1 MPNNLKLFLPNC
13 VYFVTTRIAS
23 GLPLIPAPFMQEI
36 LLGILARAQALSPIS
51 ISDLVVM
58 GNHLHLI
65 AVTKNTTSLDIFM
78 RFLKTESAHAINRLL
93 GKVKGTVWEEGYDSP
108 AVLDLP
114 ALQDKLVYIYTNP
127 QRANL
132 VDTISQYPNFS
143 SWNSFT
149 SKVPTSFLGFIIK
162 RPLIKRIPR
171 FMSQQQQLSE
181 KKRLLSE
188 AKESIPF
195 TFDHLAAFSALADS
209 DLTFKQFQ
217 QEVLAAVR
225 AEEDELRKS
234 RIKAKKHIL
243 GVSALLRQ
251 SIAKLH
257 IPKKFG
263 TRMLCLAAD
272 AVLRRSYID
281 CFRDWVVSYREAYL
295 SWRDTRPGPFA
306 PPGFFFP
313 GLRPVAVLTE
323 AAFWE

>member
-36 LLGILARAQALSPIS
+36 LLGILARAVAFYPVT
-51 ISDLVVM
+51 ISDLIVM

-65 AVTKNTTSLDIFM
+65 AVTNNSTSLNLFM

-93 GKVKGTVWEEGYDSP
+93 GKVKGSVWEEGYDSP
-108 AVLDLP
+108 IILDLE
-114 ALQDKLVYIYTNP
+114 ALQDRLLYIYTNP

-132 VDTISQYPNFS
+132 VDTIDQYPNIS

-149 SKVPTSFLGFIIK
+149 SKTPTSLLGFIIN

-171 FMSQQQQLSE
+171 FMSKQQQLSE
-181 KKRLLSE
+181 KKRLLRE
-188 AKESIPF
+188 AKESLPF
-195 TFDHLAAFSALADS
+195 SFDHKAAFSALADS

-217 QEVLAAVR
+217 QGIIAAVR
-225 AEEDELRKS
+225 EEEAALRKN
-234 RIKAKKHIL
+234 RVKERKHIL
-243 GVSALLRQ
+243 GASALLEQ

-257 IPKKFG
+257 TPKKFG
-263 TRMLCLAAD
+263 NRMLCLAVD
-272 AVLRRSYID
+272 GVLRRSYIET
-281 CFRDWVVSYREAYL
+281 FRDWVVSYHEDYL
-295 SWRDTRPGPFA
+295 TWRKTKPGPFS

>member
-13 VYFVTTRIAS
+13 AYFVTTRIAS

-36 LLGILARAQALSPIS
+36 FLGILARAHALAPVS

-58 GNHLHLI
+58 GNHLHLV
-65 AVTKNTTSLDIFM
+65 AVTKNTTALDLFM

-93 GKVKGTVWEEGYDSP
+93 GKAKGTVWEEGYDSP
-108 AVLDLP
+108 IILDLE
-114 ALQDKLVYIYTNP
+114 ALHDRLLYLYTNP

-132 VDTISQYPNFS
+132 VDTIDQYPNFS
-143 SWNSFT
+143 SWNSFI
-149 SKVPTSFLGFIIK
+149 SKAPTSFLGFIIN

-171 FMSQQQQLSE
+171 FMSKQQQLSE
-181 KKRLLSE
+181 RKRLLSA

-195 TFDHLAAFSALADS
+195 AFDHEAAFSALAAS

-217 QEVLAAVR
+217 QEIVAAVR
-225 AEEDELRKS
+225 EKEAELRKD
-234 RIKAKKHIL
+234 RIKAKKHVL
-243 GVSALLRQ
+243 GVPALLRQ
-251 SIAKLH
+251 SIVKQH
-257 IPKKFG
+257 TPKSFG
-263 TRMLCLAAD
+263 NRMLCLAAD
-272 AVLRRSYID
+272 VVLRRGYID

-295 SWRDTRPGPFA
+295 SWRESKPGPFA